1 MNRSLANVILG
12 GYGVST
18 GKAAK
23 VEGVHQE
30 IDVASTA
37 DILAHA
43 RSVIIVPGYVY
54 QLILHQSSL
63 DQFS

>member
-1 MNRSLANVILG
+1 MANSAPPGYESVVGQCHPG

-43 RSVIIVPGYVY
+43 RSVIIVPG
-54 QLILHQSSL
+54 
-63 DQFS
+63 